1 MARLQR
7 TLSLGSVVLFGIAYM
22 TPIIVLG
29 TFGILAQS
37 TAGMVP
43 AAYLAALV
51 AMFFT
56 AMSYG
61 RMASAFP
68 VAGSAYSYV
77 RKAISPKL
85 GFIAGWAVLLDYLFL
100 PMAIWLIG
108 AAYLHSAFPAV
119 PQWVWVLAFIGVTS
133 VINIIGLK
141 LANGIN
147 ALLMLVQFLVLIAFV
162 ALCIHYIGGDAPKPL
177 WTITPFFNG
186 QMQMPLIMSGAAIA
200 CYSFLGFDAVS
211 TLTEETRDPRRTIPR
226 AIMLI
231 TLIGG
236 LIFVGVSYFVQIA
249 HPSFE
254 FTDVDSAAYE
264 IARNIGGDLFVSIFL
279 IGLIVGQFASGLS
292 AQASGSRLLFAMGRD
307 GVLPKSFFGTLHA
320 RFGTPVNSILLC
332 AVVALLALRL
342 DVTTSTSFI
351 NFGAFLA
358 FSLVNLS
365 VIFHYWIGAKQRGLR
380 ELVLFVV
387 FPTIGLVAD
396 LWLMVSL
403 DHLAIYLGLSW
414 LAIGL
419 VYLGFHG
426 GADQEENVGGGVM
439 EQYGAVVGVDTR
451 FHKASGASG

>member
-119 PQWVWVLAFIGVTS
+119 PQWLWVLAFIGITTA
-133 VINIIGLK
+133 INIIGLK

-147 ALLMLVQFLVLIAFV
+147 AVLMLVQFLVLIAFV
-162 ALCIHYIGGDAPKPL
+162 ALCIHYIGGDASKPL
-177 WTITPFFNG
+177 WSITPFFNG

-332 AVVALLALRL
+332 AVVALLALKL

-380 ELVLFVV
+380 ELVLFLV

-419 VYLGFHG
+419 VYLGFLTRG
-426 GADQEENVGGGVM
+426 FSQQPPEMDFQE
-439 EQYGAVVGVDTR
+439 A
-451 FHKASGASG
+451 A

>member
-61 RMASAFP
+61 RMAAAFP

-108 AAYLHSAFPAV
+108 AAYLASAFPSI
-119 PQWVWVLAFIGVTS
+119 PQWIWVLAFIGITS
-133 VINIIGLK
+133 AINIIGLK

-162 ALCIHYIGGDAPKPL
+162 ALCVHYVGGDASTPL
-177 WTITPFFNG
+177 WSIKPFFNG
-186 QMQMPLIMSGAAIA
+186 DMQMPLIMSGAAIA

-249 HPSFE
+249 HPSFQ
-254 FTDVDSAAYE
+254 FDSVDSAAYE

-307 GVLPKSFFGTLHA
+307 GVLPKSFFGTLHE

-332 AVVALLALRL
+332 AVVALLALKL

-365 VIFHYWIGAKQRGLR
+365 VIFHYWIGGEKKGLR
-380 ELVLFVV
+380 ELVLFLI
-387 FPTIGLVAD
+387 FPFIGLVAD

-403 DHLAIYLGLSW
+403 DHLAVYLGLSW
-414 LAIGL
+414 LAIGV
-419 VYLGFHG
+419 VYLAVLTGGFRRQPPEM
-426 GADQEENVGGGVM
+426 DFQE
-439 EQYGAVVGVDTR
+439 A
-451 FHKASGASG
+451 A

>member
-43 AAYLAALV
+43 AAYLAALI

-61 RMASAFP
+61 RMAAAFP

-108 AAYLHSAFPAV
+108 AAYLASAFPSI
-119 PQWVWVLAFIGVTS
+119 PQWIWVLAFIGITS
-133 VINIIGLK
+133 AINIIGLK

-162 ALCIHYIGGDAPKPL
+162 ALCVHYIGGDAGTPL
-177 WTITPFFNG
+177 WSIKPFFNG
-186 QMQMPLIMSGAAIA
+186 DMQMPLIMSGAAIA

-249 HPSFE
+249 HPSFQ
-254 FTDVDSAAYE
+254 FDSVDSAAYE

-332 AVVALLALRL
+332 AVVALLALKL

-365 VIFHYWIGAKQRGLR
+365 VIFHYWIGGEKKGLR
-380 ELVLFVV
+380 ELVLFLV
-387 FPTIGLVAD
+387 FPFIGLVAD

-414 LAIGL
+414 LAIGV
-419 VYLGFHG
+419 VYLAVLTGGFRRQPPEM
-426 GADQEENVGGGVM
+426 DFQE
-439 EQYGAVVGVDTR
+439 AT
-451 FHKASGASG
+451 

>member
-108 AAYLHSAFPAV
+108 AAYLNSAFPAV
-119 PQWVWVLAFIGVTS
+119 PQWIWVLLFIGITS
-133 VINIIGLK
+133 AINIVGLK

-162 ALCIHYIGGDAPKPL
+162 ALCIHYVGGDASTPL
-177 WTITPFFNG
+177 WSIKPFFNG
-186 QMQMPLIMSGAAIA
+186 DMQMPLIMSGAAIA

-236 LIFVGVSYFVQIA
+236 LIFVSVSYFVQIA
-249 HPSFE
+249 HPSFQ
-254 FTDVDSAAYE
+254 FDSVDSAAYE
-264 IARNIGGDLFVSIFL
+264 IARNIGGDLFVTIFL

-307 GVLPKSFFGTLHA
+307 GVLPKSFFGTLHE

-332 AVVALLALRL
+332 AVVALLALKL

-365 VIFHYWIGAKQRGLR
+365 VIFHYWIGGEKKGLR
-380 ELVLFVV
+380 EFVLFLL
-387 FPTIGLVAD
+387 FPFIGLAAD

-414 LAIGL
+414 LAIGV
-419 VYLGFHG
+419 VYLAVLTGGFRRQPPEM
-426 GADQEENVGGGVM
+426 DFQE
-439 EQYGAVVGVDTR
+439 AT
-451 FHKASGASG
+451 

>member
-108 AAYLHSAFPAV
+108 AAYLNSAFPAV
-119 PQWVWVLAFIGVTS
+119 PQWIWVLAFIGITS
-133 VINIIGLK
+133 AINIVGLK
-141 LANGIN
+141 LANGVN
-147 ALLMLVQFLVLIAFV
+147 ALLMLVQFLVLVAFV
-162 ALCIHYIGGDAPKPL
+162 ALCVHYVGGDASTPL
-177 WTITPFFNG
+177 WSVKPFFNG
-186 QMQMPLIMSGAAIA
+186 DMQMPMIMSGAAIA

-236 LIFVGVSYFVQIA
+236 LIFVGVSYFVQVA
-249 HPSFE
+249 HPSFQ
-254 FTDVDSAAYE
+254 FDSVDSAAYE

-292 AQASGSRLLFAMGRD
+292 AQASGSRLLYAMGRD
-307 GVLPKSFFGTLHA
+307 GVLPKTFFGTLHE
-320 RFGTPVNSILLC
+320 RFGTPINSILLC
-332 AVVALLALRL
+332 AVVALLALKL

-365 VIFHYWIGAKQRGLR
+365 VIFHYWIGGEKKGLR
-380 ELVLFVV
+380 ELVLFLI
-387 FPTIGLVAD
+387 FPFIGLAAD

-414 LAIGL
+414 LAIGV
-419 VYLGFHG
+419 VYLAALTGGFRRQPPEM
-426 GADQEENVGGGVM
+426 DFQE
-439 EQYGAVVGVDTR
+439 A
-451 FHKASGASG
+451 A

>member
-56 AMSYG
+56 AMSYA
-61 RMASAFP
+61 RMAAAFP

-119 PQWVWVLAFIGVTS
+119 PQWIWVLTFIGITS
-133 VINIIGLK
+133 AINIVGLK

-147 ALLMLVQFLVLIAFV
+147 ALLMLVQFLVLIAFI
-162 ALCIHYIGGDAPKPL
+162 ALCVHYIGGDASTPL
-177 WTITPFFNG
+177 WSIKPFFNG
-186 QMQMPLIMSGAAIA
+186 DMQMPLIMSGAAIA

-249 HPSFE
+249 HPSFQ
-254 FTDVDSAAYE
+254 FDSVDSAAYE

-307 GVLPKSFFGTLHA
+307 GVLPKSFFGTLHE

-332 AVVALLALRL
+332 AVIALLALKL

-365 VIFHYWIGAKQRGLR
+365 VIFHYWIGGEKKGLR
-380 ELVLFVV
+380 EFALFLL
-387 FPTIGLVAD
+387 FPFIGLAAD

-414 LAIGL
+414 LAIGV
-419 VYLGFHG
+419 VYLAVLTGGFRRQPPEI
-426 GADQEENVGGGVM
+426 DFQE
-439 EQYGAVVGVDTR
+439 AT
-451 FHKASGASG
+451 

>member
-162 ALCIHYIGGDAPKPL
+162 ALCIHYIGGGATKPL
-177 WTITPFFNG
+177 WAIPPLFPG
-186 QMQMPLIMSGAAIA
+186 PMQMPLIMSGAAIA

-419 VYLGFHG
+419 VYLGFLTRG
-426 GADQEENVGGGVM
+426 FSQQPPEMDFQE
-439 EQYGAVVGVDTR
+439 A
-451 FHKASGASG
+451 A

>member
-7 TLSLGSVVLFGIAYM
+7 TLTLGSVTLFGIAYM

-61 RMASAFP
+61 RMAAAFP

-108 AAYLHSAFPAV
+108 AAYLASAFPSI
-119 PQWVWVLAFIGVTS
+119 PQWIWVLAFIGITS
-133 VINIIGLK
+133 AINIIGLK

-147 ALLMLVQFLVLIAFV
+147 ALLMLIQFLVLIAFV
-162 ALCIHYIGGDAPKPL
+162 ALCVHYVGGDASTPL
-177 WTITPFFNG
+177 WSIKPFFNG
-186 QMQMPLIMSGAAIA
+186 DMQMPLIMSGAAIA

-249 HPSFE
+249 HPSFQ
-254 FTDVDSAAYE
+254 FDSVDSAAYE

-332 AVVALLALRL
+332 AVVALLALKL

-365 VIFHYWIGAKQRGLR
+365 VIFHYWIGGEKKGLR
-380 ELVLFVV
+380 ELVLFLI
-387 FPTIGLVAD
+387 FPFIGLVAD

-403 DHLAIYLGLSW
+403 DHLAVYLGLSW
-414 LAIGL
+414 LAIGV
-419 VYLGFHG
+419 VYLAVLTGGFRRQPPEM
-426 GADQEENVGGGVM
+426 DFQE
-439 EQYGAVVGVDTR
+439 AT
-451 FHKASGASG
+451 

>member
-37 TAGMVP
+37 TSGMVP

-61 RMASAFP
+61 RMAAAFP

-108 AAYLHSAFPAV
+108 AAYLHSAFPGV
-119 PQWVWVLAFIGVTS
+119 PQWLWVLVFIGITS
-133 VINIIGLK
+133 GINIVGLK

-162 ALCIHYIGGDAPKPL
+162 ALCVHYVGGDASKPL
-177 WTITPFFNG
+177 WSIKPFFDG
-186 QMQMPLIMSGAAIA
+186 DMQMPLIMSGAAIA

-236 LIFVGVSYFVQIA
+236 LIFVSVSYFVQIA
-249 HPSFE
+249 HPSSQF
-254 FTDVDSAAYE
+254 DSVDSAAYE

-307 GVLPKSFFGTLHA
+307 GVLPKSIFGTLHE

-332 AVVALLALRL
+332 AVVALLALKL

-365 VIFHYWIGAKQRGLR
+365 VIFHYWIGAQKKGLR
-380 ELVLFVV
+380 EFVLFLL
-387 FPTIGLVAD
+387 FPFIGLAAG

-414 LAIGL
+414 LAIGV
-419 VYLGFHG
+419 VYLAVLTGGFRRQPPEM
-426 GADQEENVGGGVM
+426 DFQE
-439 EQYGAVVGVDTR
+439 A
-451 FHKASGASG
+451 A

>member
-37 TAGMVP
+37 TTGMVP

-108 AAYLHSAFPAV
+108 AAYLNSAFPAV
-119 PQWVWVLAFIGVTS
+119 PQWIWVLAFIGITS
-133 VINIIGLK
+133 AINIVGLK

-162 ALCIHYIGGDAPKPL
+162 ALCIHYVGGDASTPL
-177 WTITPFFNG
+177 WSIKPFFNG
-186 QMQMPLIMSGAAIA
+186 DMQMPLIMSGAAIA

-236 LIFVGVSYFVQIA
+236 LIFVSVSYFVQIA
-249 HPSFE
+249 HPSFQ
-254 FTDVDSAAYE
+254 FDSVDSAAYE

-307 GVLPKSFFGTLHA
+307 GVLPKSFFGTLHE

-332 AVVALLALRL
+332 AVVALLALKL

-365 VIFHYWIGAKQRGLR
+365 VIFHYWIGGENKGLR
-380 ELVLFVV
+380 EFVLFLL
-387 FPTIGLVAD
+387 FPFIGLAAD

-414 LAIGL
+414 LAIGM
-419 VYLGFHG
+419 VYLAVLTGGFRRQPPEM
-426 GADQEENVGGGVM
+426 DFQE
-439 EQYGAVVGVDTR
+439 AT
-451 FHKASGASG
+451 

>member
-37 TAGMVP
+37 TSGMVP

-61 RMASAFP
+61 RMAAAFP

-108 AAYLHSAFPAV
+108 AAYLHSAFPGV
-119 PQWVWVLAFIGVTS
+119 PQWLWVLVFIGITS
-133 VINIIGLK
+133 GINIVGLK

-162 ALCIHYIGGDAPKPL
+162 ALCVHYVGGDASKPL
-177 WTITPFFNG
+177 WSIKPFFNG
-186 QMQMPLIMSGAAIA
+186 DMQMPLIMSGAAIA

-236 LIFVGVSYFVQIA
+236 LIFVSVSYFVQIA
-249 HPSFE
+249 HPSSQF
-254 FTDVDSAAYE
+254 DSVDSAAYE

-307 GVLPKSFFGTLHA
+307 GVLPKSIFGTLHE

-332 AVVALLALRL
+332 AVVALLALKL

-365 VIFHYWIGAKQRGLR
+365 VIFHYWIGAQKKGLR
-380 ELVLFVV
+380 EVVLFLL
-387 FPTIGLVAD
+387 FPFIGLAAG

-414 LAIGL
+414 LAIGV
-419 VYLGFHG
+419 VYLAVLTGGFRRQPPEM
-426 GADQEENVGGGVM
+426 DFQE
-439 EQYGAVVGVDTR
+439 A
-451 FHKASGASG
+451 A

>member
-61 RMASAFP
+61 RMAAAFP

-108 AAYLHSAFPAV
+108 AAYLASAFPSI
-119 PQWVWVLAFIGVTS
+119 PQWIWVLAFIGITS
-133 VINIIGLK
+133 AINIIGLK

-162 ALCIHYIGGDAPKPL
+162 ALCVHYIGGDASTPL
-177 WTITPFFNG
+177 WSIKPFFNG
-186 QMQMPLIMSGAAIA
+186 DMQMPLIMSGAAIA

-249 HPSFE
+249 HPSFQ
-254 FTDVDSAAYE
+254 FDSVDSAAYE

-332 AVVALLALRL
+332 AVVALLALKL

-365 VIFHYWIGAKQRGLR
+365 VIFHYWIGGEKKGLR
-380 ELVLFVV
+380 EMVLFLL
-387 FPTIGLVAD
+387 FPFIGLVAD

-403 DHLAIYLGLSW
+403 DHLAVYLGLSW
-414 LAIGL
+414 LAIGV
-419 VYLGFHG
+419 VYLAVLTGGFRRQPPEM
-426 GADQEENVGGGVM
+426 DFQE
-439 EQYGAVVGVDTR
+439 AT
-451 FHKASGASG
+451 

>member
-61 RMASAFP
+61 HMAAAFP

-108 AAYLHSAFPAV
+108 AAYLASAFPSI
-119 PQWVWVLAFIGVTS
+119 PQWIWVLAFIGITS
-133 VINIIGLK
+133 AINIIGLK

-162 ALCIHYIGGDAPKPL
+162 ALCVHYVGGDASTPL
-177 WTITPFFNG
+177 WSIKPFFNG
-186 QMQMPLIMSGAAIA
+186 DMQMPLIMSGAAIA

-249 HPSFE
+249 HPSFQ
-254 FTDVDSAAYE
+254 FDSVDSAAYE
-264 IARNIGGDLFVSIFL
+264 IARNIGGDMFVSIFL

-307 GVLPKSFFGTLHA
+307 GVLPKSFFGTLHE

-332 AVVALLALRL
+332 AVVALLALKL

-365 VIFHYWIGAKQRGLR
+365 VIFHYWIGGEKKGLR
-380 ELVLFVV
+380 ELVLFLV
-387 FPTIGLVAD
+387 FPFIGLLAD

-403 DHLAIYLGLSW
+403 DHLAVYLGLSW
-414 LAIGL
+414 LAIGVL
-419 VYLGFHG
+419 YLAVLTGGFRRQPPEM
-426 GADQEENVGGGVM
+426 DFQE
-439 EQYGAVVGVDTR
+439 A
-451 FHKASGASG
+451 A

>member
-1 MARLQR
+1 MAHLQR

-37 TAGMVP
+37 TTGMVP

-108 AAYLHSAFPAV
+108 AAYLNSAFPAV
-119 PQWVWVLAFIGVTS
+119 PQWIWVLAFIGITS
-133 VINIIGLK
+133 AINIVGLK

-162 ALCIHYIGGDAPKPL
+162 ALCVHYVGGDASTPL
-177 WTITPFFNG
+177 WSIKPFFNG
-186 QMQMPLIMSGAAIA
+186 DMQMPLIMSGAAIA

-236 LIFVGVSYFVQIA
+236 LIFVGVSYFVQVA
-249 HPSFE
+249 HPSFQ
-254 FTDVDSAAYE
+254 FDSVDSAAYE

-292 AQASGSRLLFAMGRD
+292 AQASGSRLLYAMGRD
-307 GVLPKSFFGTLHA
+307 GVLPKSFFGTLHE
-320 RFGTPVNSILLC
+320 RFGTPINSILLC
-332 AVVALLALRL
+332 AVVALLALKL

-351 NFGAFLA
+351 NFGAFLS

-365 VIFHYWIGAKQRGLR
+365 VIFHYWIGGEKKGAR
-380 ELVLFVV
+380 EFVLFLL
-387 FPTIGLVAD
+387 FPFIGLSAD

-403 DHLAIYLGLSW
+403 DHLAVYLGLSW
-414 LAIGL
+414 LAIGV
-419 VYLGFHG
+419 VYLAVLTGGFRRQPPEM
-426 GADQEENVGGGVM
+426 DFQE
-439 EQYGAVVGVDTR
+439 A
-451 FHKASGASG
+451 A

>member
-108 AAYLHSAFPAV
+108 AAYLNSAFPAV
-119 PQWVWVLAFIGVTS
+119 PQWIWVLAFISITS
-133 VINIIGLK
+133 AINIVGLK

-162 ALCIHYIGGDAPKPL
+162 ALCVHYVGGDASTPL
-177 WTITPFFNG
+177 WSIKPFFNG
-186 QMQMPLIMSGAAIA
+186 DMQMPLIMSGAAIA

-249 HPSFE
+249 HPSFQ
-254 FTDVDSAAYE
+254 FDSVDSAAYE

-292 AQASGSRLLFAMGRD
+292 AQASGSRLLYAMGRD
-307 GVLPKSFFGTLHA
+307 GVLPKSFFGTLHE
-320 RFGTPVNSILLC
+320 RFGTPINSILLC
-332 AVVALLALRL
+332 AVVALLALKL

-365 VIFHYWIGAKQRGLR
+365 VIFHYWIGGENKGLR
-380 ELVLFVV
+380 ELVLFLL
-387 FPTIGLVAD
+387 FPFIGLAAD

-414 LAIGL
+414 LAIGV
-419 VYLGFHG
+419 VYLAVLTGGFRRQPPEM
-426 GADQEENVGGGVM
+426 DFQE
-439 EQYGAVVGVDTR
+439 AT
-451 FHKASGASG
+451 

>member
-61 RMASAFP
+61 RMAAAFP

-162 ALCIHYIGGDAPKPL
+162 ALCIHYIGGDASKPL

-380 ELVLFVV
+380 ELVLFLV
-387 FPTIGLVAD
+387 FPTIGLAAD

-419 VYLGFHG
+419 VYLGFLTRG
-426 GADQEENVGGGVM
+426 FSQQPPEMDFQE
-439 EQYGAVVGVDTR
+439 A
-451 FHKASGASG
+451 A

>member
-119 PQWVWVLAFIGVTS
+119 PQWVWILAFIGVTS

-162 ALCIHYIGGDAPKPL
+162 ALCIHYIGGDASKPL

-332 AVVALLALRL
+332 AVVALLALKL

-365 VIFHYWIGAKQRGLR
+365 VIFHYWIGAQQRGLR
-380 ELVLFVV
+380 ELVLFLV
-387 FPTIGLVAD
+387 FPIIGLVAD

-419 VYLGFHG
+419 VYLGFLTRG
-426 GADQEENVGGGVM
+426 FSRQPPEMDFQE
-439 EQYGAVVGVDTR
+439 AT
-451 FHKASGASG
+451 

>member
-37 TAGMVP
+37 TGGMVP

-68 VAGSAYSYV
+68 VAGSAYTFV

-119 PQWVWVLAFIGVTS
+119 PQWIWVLAFIGITS
-133 VINIIGLK
+133 LINIVGLK
-141 LANGIN
+141 LANGVN
-147 ALLMLVQFLVLIAFV
+147 ALLMLVQALVLIAFV
-162 ALCIHYIGGDAPKPL
+162 ALCVHYIGGDASKPL
-177 WTITPFFNG
+177 WTIEPFFNG

-211 TLTEETRDPRRTIPR
+211 TLTEETRDARRTIPR

-249 HPSFE
+249 HPSFQ
-254 FTDVDSAAYE
+254 FADVDSAAYE
-264 IARNIGGDLFVSIFL
+264 IARNIGGDLFVSVFM

-320 RFGTPVNSILLC
+320 KYGTPVNSILLC
-332 AVVALLALRL
+332 AVVALLALKL

-358 FSLVNLS
+358 FTLVNLS
-365 VIFHYWIGAKQRGLR
+365 VIFHYWIGGKNRGLR
-380 ELVLFVV
+380 EVVLFLV
-387 FPTIGLVAD
+387 FPTIGLLAD
-396 LWLMVSL
+396 LWLMISL
-403 DHLAIYLGLSW
+403 DHLAIYLGLTW
-414 LAIGL
+414 LVIGCI
-419 VYLGFHG
+419 YLGFLTRG
-426 GADQEENVGGGVM
+426 FTKQPPEMDFQE
-439 EQYGAVVGVDTR
+439 
-451 FHKASGASG
+451 AS

>member
-108 AAYLHSAFPAV
+108 AAYLNSAFPAV
-119 PQWVWVLAFIGVTS
+119 PQWTWVLTFVGITS
-133 VINIIGLK
+133 AINIVGLK

-162 ALCIHYIGGDAPKPL
+162 ALCIHYVGGDASTPL
-177 WTITPFFNG
+177 WSMKPFFNG
-186 QMQMPLIMSGAAIA
+186 DMQMPLIMSGAAIA

-236 LIFVGVSYFVQIA
+236 LIFVSVSYFVQIA
-249 HPSFE
+249 HPSFQ
-254 FTDVDSAAYE
+254 FDSVDSAAYE

-307 GVLPKSFFGTLHA
+307 GVLPKSFFGTLHE

-332 AVVALLALRL
+332 AVVALLALKL

-365 VIFHYWIGAKQRGLR
+365 VIFHYWIGGENKGLR
-380 ELVLFVV
+380 EFVLFLL
-387 FPTIGLVAD
+387 FPFIGLAAD

-414 LAIGL
+414 LAIGV
-419 VYLGFHG
+419 VYLAVLTGGFRRQPPEM
-426 GADQEENVGGGVM
+426 DFQE
-439 EQYGAVVGVDTR
+439 TT
-451 FHKASGASG
+451 

>member
-7 TLSLGSVVLFGIAYM
+7 TLSLGSVVLFGIASM

-108 AAYLHSAFPAV
+108 AAYLNSAFPTV

-133 VINIIGLK
+133 AINIVGLK

-162 ALCIHYIGGDAPKPL
+162 ALCIHYIGGDPSKPL

-236 LIFVGVSYFVQIA
+236 LVFVAVSYFVQVA

-254 FTDVDSAAYE
+254 FTNVDSAAYE
-264 IARNIGGDLFVSIFL
+264 IARNIGGDLFVSVFL

-332 AVVALLALRL
+332 AVVALLALKL

-365 VIFHYWIGAKQRGLR
+365 VIFHDWIGGEKKGLR
-380 ELVLFVV
+380 ELVLFLI
-387 FPTIGLVAD
+387 FPFIGLAAD

-414 LAIGL
+414 LAIGV
-419 VYLGFHG
+419 VYLAVLTGGFRRQPPEM
-426 GADQEENVGGGVM
+426 DFQE
-439 EQYGAVVGVDTR
+439 AT
-451 FHKASGASG
+451 

>member
-108 AAYLHSAFPAV
+108 AAYLNSAFPAV
-119 PQWVWVLAFIGVTS
+119 PQWIWVLAFIGITS
-133 VINIIGLK
+133 AINIVGLK

-162 ALCIHYIGGDAPKPL
+162 ALCVHYVGGDASTPL
-177 WTITPFFNG
+177 WSIKPFFNG
-186 QMQMPLIMSGAAIA
+186 DMQMPLIMSGAAIA

-249 HPSFE
+249 HPSFQ
-254 FTDVDSAAYE
+254 FDSVDSAAYE

-307 GVLPKSFFGTLHA
+307 GVLPKSFFGTLHE
-320 RFGTPVNSILLC
+320 RFGTPINSILLC
-332 AVVALLALRL
+332 AVVALLALKL

-365 VIFHYWIGAKQRGLR
+365 VIFHYWIGGEKKGLR
-380 ELVLFVV
+380 EFVLFLL
-387 FPTIGLVAD
+387 FPFIGLAAD

-414 LAIGL
+414 LAIGV
-419 VYLGFHG
+419 VYLAVLTGGFRRQPPEM
-426 GADQEENVGGGVM
+426 DFQE
-439 EQYGAVVGVDTR
+439 A
-451 FHKASGASG
+451 A

>member
-22 TPIIVLG
+22 PPIIVLG

-37 TAGMVP
+37 TSGMVP

-61 RMASAFP
+61 RMAAAFP

-108 AAYLHSAFPAV
+108 AAYLHSAFPGV
-119 PQWVWVLAFIGVTS
+119 PQWLWVLVFIGITS
-133 VINIIGLK
+133 GINIVGLK

-162 ALCIHYIGGDAPKPL
+162 ALCVHYVGGDASKPL
-177 WTITPFFNG
+177 WSIKPFFNG
-186 QMQMPLIMSGAAIA
+186 DMQMPLIMSGAAIA

-236 LIFVGVSYFVQIA
+236 LIFVSVSYFVQIA
-249 HPSFE
+249 HPSSQF
-254 FTDVDSAAYE
+254 DSVDSAAYE

-307 GVLPKSFFGTLHA
+307 GVLPKSIFGTLHE

-332 AVVALLALRL
+332 AVVALLALKL

-365 VIFHYWIGAKQRGLR
+365 VIFHYWIGAQKKGLR
-380 ELVLFVV
+380 EFVLFLL
-387 FPTIGLVAD
+387 FPFIGLAAG

-414 LAIGL
+414 LAIGV
-419 VYLGFHG
+419 VYLAVLTGGFRRQPPEM
-426 GADQEENVGGGVM
+426 DFQE
-439 EQYGAVVGVDTR
+439 A
-451 FHKASGASG
+451 A

>member
-147 ALLMLVQFLVLIAFV
+147 ALLMLVQFLVLVAFV
-162 ALCIHYIGGDAPKPL
+162 ALCIHYIGGDASKPL

-380 ELVLFVV
+380 ELVLFLV

-414 LAIGL
+414 LVIGL
-419 VYLGFHG
+419 VYLGFLTRG
-426 GADQEENVGGGVM
+426 FSRQPPEMDFQE
-439 EQYGAVVGVDTR
+439 A
-451 FHKASGASG
+451 A